1 MGAFAGVSDLE
12 ARWRPLG
19 PTEGDRAAALLA
31 DAASIIRSEFARCGR
46 DPEEADPALL
56 AMTSCAMVRRAM
68 ASGTGADVSQQSMTA
83 GVFSQS
89 VTLANPTGDLY
100 LTRDERLRLGVP
112 RRVQRIGSVGP
123 WGGGGY
129 DR

>member
-12 ARWRPLG
+12 ARWRPLTPAEKG
-19 PTEGDRAAALLA
+19 RAGALLDDAAA
-31 DAASIIRSEFARCGR
+31 IIGAEFSRCGKPV
-46 DPEEADPALL
+46 DDADPALL

-68 ASGTGADVSQQSMTA
+68 ASGTGADVTQQSMTA

-89 VTLANPTGDLY
+89 LTLANPTGDLY

-112 RRVQRIGSVGP
+112 RRAQRIGSVGP
-123 WGGGGY
+123 WGGGG
-129 DR
+129 DVR